1 MALGM
6 GYACDK
12 KPFREGASEVLRLT
26 ILLIKLMFIELI
38 RNDYGRD

>member
-12 KPFREGASEVLRLT
+12 KPFREGASEVFT
-26 ILLIKLMFIELI
+26 FNDFI
-38 RNDYGRD
+38 D